1 MPTKITL
8 TLIFSVSNF
17 RPEQEARAS
26 GSFQDN
32 ARCPQQRCRRQ
43 QRCCRQRGRRRQ
55 ETRHLFSCLSPSMT
69 LINICL
75 SHWSRN

>member
-32 ARCPQQRCRRQ
+32 ARCRQQRCR
-43 QRCCRQRGRRRQ
+43 RQRGRRRQ

-69 LINICL
+69 LINVCL